1 MSSPQSTSK
10 AFQYFH
16 YEPINGAPEAFLSV
30 FAVITA
36 LFIHRIIKSRSGKWL
51 YVLPGTAL
59 AEMIGYG
66 FRTACVY
73 ETTLGKYIGM
83 NFLLLVA
90 PNALALVNYKT
101 LGNIIAAK
109 TPTFARTLADTEGQS
124 RAIKDPFWLRPK
136 FVTWFFFWSDIF
148 AFFMQGSGGGLQA
161 TASSQKIGQAI
172 TLIGL
177 CVQLFFFAAFTAIAI
192 YVYKSRHYD
201 YQLLAP
207 NTHHDPKRRVMTC
220 LFVTIALLYV
230 RSIYRVAEYAT
241 GYDGPIATAEWAF
254 YVFDSAIIVACF
266 LVYYIWFVGDHLPEP
281 SSASARE
288 SSQSDVHLTML
299 NKK

>member
-1 MSSPQSTSK
+1 MSSPESTSTSK
-10 AFQYFH
+10 ALLYFH
-16 YEPINGAPEAFLSV
+16 YEPINGAPEAFLVV
-30 FAVITA
+30 FAIITA
-36 LFIHRIIKSRSGKWL
+36 LFIHRIIKSQSGKWL
-51 YVLPGTAL
+51 YILPGTAL

-66 FRTACVY
+66 FRTACVF
-73 ETTLGKYIGM
+73 ETTLGMYIGM

-101 LGNIIAAK
+101 LGNVIAAK
-109 TPTFARTLADTEGQS
+109 TPTFTSTDMEGQHGV
-124 RAIKDPFWLRPK
+124 IKDPFWLRPK

-161 TASSQKIGQAI
+161 TASSQKLGQVI

-192 YVYKSRHYD
+192 YVYRSHHYD
-201 YQLLAP
+201 YQLLAM
-207 NTHHDPKRRVMTC
+207 NTHHNPKKRVMTC
-220 LFVTIALLYV
+220 LFVTIVLLYV

-254 YVFDSAIIVACF
+254 YVFDSAVIVTCF
-266 LVYYIWFVGDHLPEP
+266 LVYYIWFVGDHLPVP
-281 SSASARE
+281 SHVSARD
-288 SSQSDVHLTML
+288 SSQSNVHLSVF
-299 NKK
+299 NKD